1 VGGYPGTFNPPTVAH
16 LAIAEAALNQGG
28 LDAVELVVSRSP
40 LGKAPAVPSFEDRV
54 AVLREVATA
63 RPWLSIRV
71 TESRLIAEVAAGYDA
86 VVMGMDKWLQVIDP
100 GWYGGSV
107 EARDTAVAALP
118 RVLLVSR
125 PGSVLAGDLP
135 AGIQP
140 LDIPADHGAVS
151 STLARAGRVEWMLEE
166 AARFNRRTGAWT
178 DPERYLVAR
187 DALIRGEGPAT
198 LAQMPDADQPQG

>member
-1 VGGYPGTFNPPTVAH
+1 VGAYPGTFNPPTVAH
-16 LAIAEAALNQGG
+16 LAIAQAALDQGG
-28 LDAVELVVSRSP
+28 LDAVELLVSRSP
-40 LGKAPAVPSFEDRV
+40 LGKAPAVPSFQDRL
-54 AVLREVATA
+54 AVLQEVATA

-71 TESRLIAEVAAGYDA
+71 TESRLIVEVAAGYDA
-86 VVMGMDKWLQVIDP
+86 VVMGMDKWIQVIDP

-140 LDIPADHGAVS
+140 LDIPTDHGAVS

-178 DPERYLVAR
+178 DPERYLAAR